1 MGKKQEL
8 KADIVLK
15 NYWNDNAQFA
25 DLFNAVLFDGKQV
38 IKSEELES
46 KDTESSSILEHKG
59 YAESLKASRDIIK
72 VRKKSTALNVE
83 FVLLGLESQ
92 ERIHYAMPMRIMGY
106 DYSSYKKQYDDNAKQ
121 YKTAEDMDD
130 DEYLSRMKRTDKFI
144 PVITVVVYY
153 GEKAWDGAKSLH
165 EMLEI
170 SEEIAPFIND
180 YKMLLVEARQNN
192 LSLSNINNQDLF
204 NLLQIIL
211 NLDLSKQEKRKKA
224 IEYSKE
230 HETDKSVIMTI
241 AGATNCKL
249 DYDALA
255 KKGELDMCSLFE
267 ATRIEGKIEGKLE
280 GKLEGR
286 AMEIIEMGIEFGL
299 SENDIL
305 ERLQKK
311 LNISL
316 QEAKGYLQRFGKE
329 SI

>member
-25 DLFNAVLFDGKQV
+25 DLFNAVLFQGKQV
-38 IKSEELES
+38 IKPEELES
-46 KDTESSSILEHKG
+46 TDTEASSILEHKG

-121 YKTAEDMDD
+121 YKTAEDMDE
-130 DEYLSRMKRTDKFI
+130 DEYLSRMKRTDKFV

-153 GEKAWDGAKSLH
+153 GEKEWDGAKTLH

-170 SEEIAPFIND
+170 PKEIAPFVNN
-180 YKMLLVEARQNN
+180 YKILLVEARQNN
-192 LSLSNINNQDLF
+192 LCLSNINNQDLF

-211 NLDLSKQEKRKKA
+211 NLDLSRQEKKKKA

-255 KKGELDMCSLFE
+255 KKGEVDMCSLFE
-267 ATRIEGKIEGKLE
+267 ATRIEG
-280 GKLEGR
+280 R
-286 AMEIIEMGIEFGL
+286 AIEIIEMGIEFGL

-311 LNISL
+311 LKISL
-316 QEAKGYLQRFGKE
+316 EEAKEYLQVFGRKSE
-329 SI
+329 K